1 METTIVYRGEYRGL
15 YIEIMEKEN
24 GNYYSLMGYIELK
37 PQSVVLIACCGTTRR
52 EGLVRYSLLQAT
64 GFLKFD
70 RMDSQY
76 PGLKIQ
82 LRLPNP
88 GS

>member
-1 METTIVYRGEYRGL
+1 MAH
-15 YIEIMEKEN
+15 
-24 GNYYSLMGYIELK
+24 IELK
-37 PQSVVLIACCGTTRR
+37 PQSVILIAFCGTTLR
-52 EGLVRYSLLQAT
+52 EGLVRYSLLQGT

-70 RMDSQY
+70 RMGMGSQY